1 MTHPG
6 ADFYVKSYDDAPPIR
21 ATLEDGLGNPV
32 DIGGADVLFIMRH
45 IRDPETGRR
54 PGPQLF
60 AKAAN
65 NDQVG
70 AETTGDV
77 SYDWEEG
84 DTDIP
89 GGYYAEWEVTFTD
102 GSVETFPDSEHVKVA
117 IIEHLED
124 AAS

>member
-6 ADFYVKSYDDAPPIR
+6 ANFWIKSYDSGPPIR
-21 ATLEDGLGNPV
+21 ATLEDGLGNRV
-32 DIGGADVLFIMRH
+32 DIAGSTVLFVMRY
-45 IRDPETGRR
+45 IRDPDTGRR

-60 AKAAN
+60 AKPAN

-89 GGYYAEWEVTFTD
+89 GGYYAEWEVTFSDDT
-102 GSVETFPDSEHVKVA
+102 VETFPNAGHVRVA
-117 IIEHLED
+117 VIEHLED